1 MLMLKTTELNA
12 TEMFDVS
19 AAPAS
24 PPGSVRLFGLAQEV
38 FRIQSRALSVAQ
50 AYETLRVASDPLLA
64 RQGLRRS
71 DLPRAAYRML
81 TDGFGTGR

>member
-1 MLMLKTTELNA
+1 MLKA
-12 TEMFDVS
+12 TDTFDVS
-19 AAPAS
+19 ATHAS

-38 FRIQSRALSVAQ
+38 LRIQSRALSVAQ
-50 AYETLRVASDPLLA
+50 AYETLRAASDPLLA

-81 TDGFGTGR
+81 TDGFGAGR